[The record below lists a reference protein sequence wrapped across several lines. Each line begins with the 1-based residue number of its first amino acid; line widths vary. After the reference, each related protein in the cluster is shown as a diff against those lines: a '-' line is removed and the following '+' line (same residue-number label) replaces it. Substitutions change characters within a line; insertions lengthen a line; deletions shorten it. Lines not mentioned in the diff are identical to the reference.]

1 MIRASPQLEVEDIS
15 VRFGGV
21 SAVSHVSFSIQRG
34 ELLAL
39 IGPNGAG
46 KTTLLNAIAGALA
59 PTSGHIRFN
68 GVPIEN
74 WPAHRVNAIGIGRTF
89 QAAEPLRA
97 MSVRDNVM
105 AGGVAASKVG
115 LMASLIGLGRARK
128 VMGELR
134 RRADDLLA
142 QVGLAARA
150 DEPASVLTAGQRRLL
165 AIARALATGAE
176 LLLLDE
182 PGAGLS
188 EAEKQALVAVIRAFA
203 AAGKTVMFV
212 EHDMAFVGQLSQR
225 IIVLDHSVLIGDG
238 RPEVIRS
245 DPKVIEAYLGRSK
258 AVAAVPAPPS
268 PGSAT
273 PRPTLLH
280 VRNMSV
286 EYGGLRAL
294 DNASLD
300 VGDGE
305 IVALIGANGAGKS
318 TLLKALARIERSNVD
333 EMSFLGTNIGDIGP
347 DQVVMRGLTLVPEGR
362 ALFASLSVLDNLLAG
377 RYAARRVAGIGSL
390 LRPRSEEVLAT
401 EQRLRAVYDL
411 FPVLQERRDQLA
423 GALSGGQGQMLAIAR
438 ALMGAPR
445 LLMLDEPSLGLAPQ
459 VVEEIMRCLD
469 RLRAQG
475 LTILLV
481 EQNAA
486 AALDIADRAY
496 VLANGRIVNSGL
508 AGELRN
514 DPAITS
520 AYLGVGNDIGG
531 AAKGV
536 AAAATG
542 AWLAAGSG
550 GPTSILT
557 PSLAS
562 AAGAGSQ
569 AASPIAA
576 QDTGRGD
583 FRSRPDRALS
593 LRRT

>member
-1 MIRASPQLEVEDIS
+1 VDEIDNISDARNAMIPVSPLLEVEDVS

-21 SAVSHVSFSIQRG
+21 NAVSQVSFAIERG

-59 PTSGHIRFN
+59 PTAGRIRYD
-68 GVPIEN
+68 GVRIEN
-74 WPAHRVNAIGIGRTF
+74 WPPHRVNAIGIGRTF
-89 QAAEPLRA
+89 QAAEPLHA
-97 MSVRDNVM
+97 MTVRDNVM
-105 AGGVAASKVG
+105 AGGVAAAKVG
-115 LMASLIGLGRARK
+115 LMASLIGWGRARR

-134 RRADDLLA
+134 RNADDLLA
-142 QVGLAARA
+142 QVGLAMRA
-150 DEPASVLTAGQRRLL
+150 DEPASVLAAGQRRLL

-188 EAEKQALVAVIRAFA
+188 DGEKQTLITVIRALA

-225 IIVLDHSVLIGDG
+225 IIVLDHGVLIGNG
-238 RPEVIRS
+238 RPEAIRS

-258 AVAAVPAPPS
+258 NVAAVDAVRHVA
-268 PGSAT
+268 SAC
-273 PRPTLLH
+273 PRQTLLR

-318 TLLKALARIERSNVD
+318 TLLKALARLERSSAD
-333 EMSFLGTNIGDIGP
+333 EISFQGSSIAAIGP
-347 DQVVMRGLTLVPEGR
+347 DQAVTRGLNLVPEGR

-377 RYAARRVAGIGSL
+377 RYAARRAAGIGSL
-390 LRPRSEEVLAT
+390 LKPRAEETLAT
-401 EQRLRAVYDL
+401 EQQLQAVYEL
-411 FPVLQERRDQLA
+411 FPILLERRDQLA
-423 GALSGGQGQMLAIAR
+423 GTLSGGQGQMLAIGR
-438 ALMGAPR
+438 ALMGTPR

-469 RLRAQG
+469 RLRSQG

-486 AALDIADRAY
+486 AALAIADRAY
-496 VLANGRIVNSGL
+496 VLANGRIVKSGS
-508 AGELRN
+508 AREMRN
-514 DPAITS
+514 DAAIAS
-520 AYLGVGNDIGG
+520 AYLGAGNEI
-531 AAKGV
+531 AAV
-536 AAAATG
+536 AHDATAAATG
-542 AWLAAGSG
+542 ALLAVGSG
-550 GPTSILT
+550 AP
-557 PSLAS
+557 
-562 AAGAGSQ
+562 
-569 AASPIAA
+569 
-576 QDTGRGD
+576 
-583 FRSRPDRALS
+583 
-593 LRRT
+593 

>member
-1 MIRASPQLEVEDIS
+1 MICPSPQLEVEDVS

-21 SAVSHVSFSIQRG
+21 SAVRQVSFAITRG

-59 PTSGHIRFN
+59 PTAGHIRFN

-74 WPAHRVNAIGIGRTF
+74 WPPHRINAIGIGRTF
-89 QAAEPLRA
+89 QAAEPFHT
-97 MSVRDNVM
+97 MTVRDNVM
-105 AGGVAASKVG
+105 AGGVAATKVG
-115 LMASLIGLGRARK
+115 LLASLIGWGRARSL
-128 VMGELR
+128 MGELHR
-134 RRADDLLA
+134 KADDLLA
-142 QVGLAARA
+142 QVGLSMRA

-165 AIARALATGAE
+165 SIARALATGAE

-188 EAEKQALVAVIRAFA
+188 EAEKQTLVTVIRELA

-225 IIVLDHSVLIGDG
+225 IIVLDHGVLIGDG
-238 RPEVIRS
+238 QPEVIRN
-245 DPKVIEAYLGRSK
+245 DPKVIEAYLGRRK
-258 AVAAVPAPPS
+258 AAAAVPASSRAPV
-268 PGSAT
+268 A
-273 PRPTLLH
+273 PRPTLLR

-318 TLLKALARIERSNVD
+318 TLLKALARIERSTVD
-333 EMSFLGTNIGDIGP
+333 EMSFLETSIAGIGP

-362 ALFASLSVLDNLLAG
+362 ALFASLTVLDNLLAG
-377 RYAARRVAGIGSL
+377 RYAARRAAGIGSL
-390 LRPRSEEVLAT
+390 LRPRADEARAT
-401 EQRLRAVYDL
+401 ERQLQAVYEL
-411 FPVLQERRDQLA
+411 FPILSERQDQLA
-423 GALSGGQGQMLAIAR
+423 GTLSGGQGQMLAIGR

-459 VVEEIMRCLD
+459 VVEEIMLCLD

-486 AALDIADRAY
+486 AALGIADRVY
-496 VLANGRIVNSGL
+496 VLANGRVVKSGL
-508 AGELRN
+508 TRELLD

-520 AYLGVGNDIGG
+520 AYLGAGRNNI
-531 AAKGV
+531 
-536 AAAATG
+536 AAAANDVAATVTG
-542 AWLAAGSG
+542 DLLAVGS
-550 GPTSILT
+550 
-557 PSLAS
+557 S
-562 AAGAGSQ
+562 A
-569 AASPIAA
+569 P
-576 QDTGRGD
+576 
-583 FRSRPDRALS
+583 
-593 LRRT
+593 